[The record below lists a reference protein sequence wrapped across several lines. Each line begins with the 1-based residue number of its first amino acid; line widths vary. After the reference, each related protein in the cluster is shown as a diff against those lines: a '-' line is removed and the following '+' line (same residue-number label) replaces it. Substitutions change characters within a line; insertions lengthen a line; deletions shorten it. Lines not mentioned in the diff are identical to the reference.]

1 MALANEMNLYND
13 YIKEIEERKGQG
25 LHPKPIDRADLLNE
39 IIAQIKDTNNANR
52 EDCLKFL
59 SIIHC
64 QEPLLLG
71 AKSKILKEIIL
82 GQEAVAEITPTFAF

>member
-1 MALANEMNLYND
+1 MALATEMNLYNE

-25 LHPKPIDRADLLNE
+25 LHPKPIDSADLLNE

-64 QEPLLLG
+64 QNNSRRC
-71 AKSKILKEIIL
+71 KSKIFKRTIL
-82 GQEAVAEITPTFAF
+82 GQEAVAEITPTFCF